1 MFSGFK
7 EISPTLND
15 SWKKICKV
23 VNFGR
28 GWGGGGWETRKRK
41 KSSTMF
47 SNMKPTIIL

>member
-23 VNFGR
+23 VNFCR
-28 GWGGGGWETRKRK
+28 GWGGGVGNKEKEK
-41 KSSTMF
+41 EQHHVF
-47 SNMKPTIIL
+47 